1 MPLSSSVLVQTQTE
15 LLEIRPWGVGS
26 GVGPCLVGQRR
37 NGATAGVHFTL
48 GDRCGFDQTTV
59 VANFVTSCPR
69 SATRLRFEGKEEAR
83 GSNWNETYICIRQI
97 FFFFLDI
104 LSRGTL
110 INPLRHSPRNG
121 LNSEQFVSATC
132 ILMLIS
138 DVREEDLLTLRCFRR
153 VPLPLLIPFQRPPA
167 PLEFHHFDV
176 IIRLAVSISPRPNT

>member
-1 MPLSSSVLVQTQTE
+1 MFGRTTTKWSNRRCPFHVGGSVRIRSNNGGREFRDLLSPFRDETS
-15 LLEIRPWGVGS
+15 IR
-26 GVGPCLVGQRR
+26 R
-37 NGATAGVHFTL
+37 
-48 GDRCGFDQTTV
+48 
-59 VANFVTSCPR
+59 
-69 SATRLRFEGKEEAR
+69 ER
-83 GSNWNETYICIRQI
+83 GSERIELERNIYIFVSDR
-97 FFFFLDI
+97 FSFFFLDI